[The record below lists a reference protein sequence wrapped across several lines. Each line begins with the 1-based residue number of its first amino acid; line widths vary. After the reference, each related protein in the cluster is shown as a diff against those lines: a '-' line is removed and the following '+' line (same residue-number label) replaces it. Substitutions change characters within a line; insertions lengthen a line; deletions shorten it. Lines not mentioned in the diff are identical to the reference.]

1 VVRFIDMCFSVF
13 KYQKQT
19 DVILIDTYSTLNF
32 YYALGVSICAQI
44 VRLPYIPI
52 LHGGDLPLRLRN
64 DSKKSKFLF
73 NRAMCNVSPS
83 FYLKEKFEEFGYFN
97 IITIP
102 NTISLKH
109 YPFKPKVSSKNILW
123 VRSFSKI
130 YNPMLAIKVVEQM
143 LSKHPDIKLCMVGPE
158 KDGSLKECKNYAER
172 KSLPVTFTGKLS
184 KEEWIKISENFSI
197 FLNTTNFDN
206 TPVSIIEAM
215 VLGFSI
221 VSTSVGGIPYLLEHR
236 KDALLVPPNSDS
248 AFVEVLEELFSDSDL
263 PKKLSENARI
273 KAEKFDWEIVKQK
286 WFEILN

>member
-1 VVRFIDMCFSVF
+1 
-13 KYQKQT
+13 
-19 DVILIDTYSTLNF
+19 
-32 YYALGVSICAQI
+32 
-44 VRLPYIPI
+44 
-52 LHGGDLPLRLRN
+52 
-64 DSKKSKFLF
+64 
-73 NRAMCNVSPS
+73 
-83 FYLKEKFEEFGYFN
+83 
-97 IITIP
+97 
-102 NTISLKH
+102 
-109 YPFKPKVSSKNILW
+109 
-123 VRSFSKI
+123 
-130 YNPMLAIKVVEQM
+130 MLAIKVVEQM